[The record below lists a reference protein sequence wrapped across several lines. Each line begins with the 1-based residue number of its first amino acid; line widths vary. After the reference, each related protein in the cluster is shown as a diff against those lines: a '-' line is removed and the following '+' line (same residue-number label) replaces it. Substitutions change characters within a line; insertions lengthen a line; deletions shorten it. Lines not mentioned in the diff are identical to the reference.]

1 MFPRM
6 LQLRAWTSPRHAKFA
21 LYTAAVPYIAG
32 ARHSKPVV
40 TADFGLHVLVLRTL
54 IEEFG
59 GEATSADLCRRMA
72 AANVS
77 SVGHNQTQ
85 SQASIRATLNELANC
100 GALVIE
106 DVNGTN
112 VIARMTL
119 DGIMLAY
126 GQPTSKS

>member
-6 LQLRAWTSPRHAKFA
+6 LQLRAWTSPCPAKFA
-21 LYTAAVPYIAG
+21 RYTAAVPYIAG
-32 ARHSKPVV
+32 ARHSGPIVEV
-40 TADFGLHVLVLRTL
+40 DFGHNVLVLRTL

-77 SVGHNQTQ
+77 SVGHNQAQ

-100 GALVIE
+100 GALAIE
-106 DVNGTN
+106 DVNGN
-112 VIARMTL
+112 NILARITL
-119 DGIMLAY
+119 DGIILAY
-126 GQPTSKS
+126 GQTASKS